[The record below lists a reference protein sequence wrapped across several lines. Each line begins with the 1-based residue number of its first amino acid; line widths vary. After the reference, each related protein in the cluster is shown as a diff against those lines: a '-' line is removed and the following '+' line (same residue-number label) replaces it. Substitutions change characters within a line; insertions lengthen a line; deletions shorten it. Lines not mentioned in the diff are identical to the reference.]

1 MSINVPAIELL
12 SYGSA
17 VSFKAAQLSPRHME
31 MLSKGM
37 IADVLKELGISIEVS
52 QFQALSDLSPQDIT
66 AQFVASTWR
75 QRGVTSF
82 TTKQIAANI
91 AVKRAEQ

>member
-1 MSINVPAIELL
+1 MYFSATVVDLL
-12 SYGSA
+12 SYGSS

-37 IADVLKELGISIEVS
+37 LEDVLKELGISIEAS
-52 QFQALSDLSPQDIT
+52 QFQYLSGLSPQDIT
-66 AQFVASTWR
+66 AQFVANAWQ
-75 QRGVTSF
+75 QRGVTAF

-91 AVKRAEQ
+91 AVKPLVK